1 MLKTMQSAERDAIF
15 AVADLMAA
23 AAKTAPKGSGR
34 DTIVTAIVSGETKD
48 QLRDKLTELGTK
60 YEEAFMVRDAGNV
73 DNSTCVLLIG
83 CTDTYM
89 GLNHCSMC
97 GFANC
102 GETKKHGSPCV
113 FNVSD
118 LGIAVGSAVC
128 VAADHRIDNRVMY
141 SAGRAAVKLGLLGDN
156 VKICYAIPLS
166 TTNKSIY
173 FDRNPGARRQAPG
186 TLVVRQ
192 CPALIVKTSL
202 VRVAAQQSDPSAQ
215 NCRAERYRKTHINMH
230 VIHAF

>member
-89 GLNHCSMC
+89 GLNQQRST
-97 GFANC
+97 
-102 GETKKHGSPCV
+102 EVPV
-113 FNVSD
+113 F
-118 LGIAVGSAVC
+118 L
-128 VAADHRIDNRVMY
+128 M
-141 SAGRAAVKLGLLGDN
+141 
-156 VKICYAIPLS
+156 
-166 TTNKSIY
+166 
-173 FDRNPGARRQAPG
+173 FQ
-186 TLVVRQ
+186 TLVS
-192 CPALIVKTSL
+192 PLALRSVLPRIIGSIT
-202 VRVAAQQSDPSAQ
+202 A
-215 NCRAERYRKTHINMH
+215 
-230 VIHAF
+230 

>member
-156 VKICYAIPLS
+156 VKICYAIQVS

-173 FDRNPGARRQAPG
+173 FDRNPGAVLR
-186 TLVVRQ
+186 
-192 CPALIVKTSL
+192 
-202 VRVAAQQSDPSAQ
+202 
-215 NCRAERYRKTHINMH
+215 
-230 VIHAF
+230 

>member
-60 YEEAFMVRDAGNV
+60 YEEAFMVRDAGNI

-89 GLNHCSMC
+89 GLNHCSSSPS
-97 GFANC
+97 GTTGPAALTPLTASFAC
-102 GETKKHGSPCV
+102 LSCCRWHRARPGGPRLMRWPMFVQTFLICA
-113 FNVSD
+113 D
-118 LGIAVGSAVC
+118 VC
-128 VAADHRIDNRVMY
+128 TFWPRF
-141 SAGRAAVKLGLLGDN
+141 
-156 VKICYAIPLS
+156 P
-166 TTNKSIY
+166 
-173 FDRNPGARRQAPG
+173 
-186 TLVVRQ
+186 
-192 CPALIVKTSL
+192 
-202 VRVAAQQSDPSAQ
+202 
-215 NCRAERYRKTHINMH
+215 
-230 VIHAF
+230 

>member
-166 TTNKSIY
+166 TTNIPICNLAATYFSI
-173 FDRNPGARRQAPG
+173 PS
-186 TLVVRQ
+186 
-192 CPALIVKTSL
+192 PA
-202 VRVAAQQSDPSAQ
+202 
-215 NCRAERYRKTHINMH
+215 
-230 VIHAF
+230 